1 MPRVLIYTGD
11 LCKDHSEETDKFLGH
26 ANENGG
32 SLSLVFSDSE
42 HLQHV
47 SRGSE
52 KASLDL
58 LGAGIGRL
66 ALRAKFPV
74 GEDTVGGGQPG
85 SIPSLWN
92 AGPSGSELNALS
104 SEENDDNVGL

>member
-1 MPRVLIYTGD
+1 MPHVLVYIGD
-11 LCKDHSEETDKFLGH
+11 LCKDHSEEKNKLLGH
-26 ANENGG
+26 ANKKRE

-47 SRGSE
+47 SRGSK

-58 LGAGIGRL
+58 LAAGIGTL

-74 GEDTVGGGQPG
+74 GEDTVGSGQPG
-85 SIPSLWN
+85 SVPSLWN
-92 AGPSGSELNALS
+92 ADPSGSGPNALC
-104 SEENDDNVGL
+104 SEENGDNMGL